1 MAQQTQYD
9 ESSFRVLKGLEP
21 VRERPGMYTRT
32 DSPCHMVQE
41 VIDNAADE
49 ALGGFAKNIHVA
61 LFRDGSVS
69 VTDDGRGI
77 PVGLHPVEKMPVVV
91 LAYTVLHAGGKFDK
105 NSGNSAYAFSG
116 GLHGVGVAVTT
127 ALSTRVEVEVRRE
140 GRIHQIEFL
149 KGGREISELVDAGPC
164 AKQTGTRVRV
174 WPDGKYFDSPKVPLN
189 ELERL
194 LRSKAVLLP
203 GVKVVLDIEQAD
215 GSMARQEWR
224 YADGLAGYLREVSAG
239 AEALVPLYTG
249 EAYAGKDEDFAPGEG
264 AAWCF
269 GWFDGHQLGESYVN
283 LIPTVNGGTH
293 ESGLRA
299 GVFEAVK
306 SFIEH
311 HSLLPKGV
319 KIQQDDVCGKMSF
332 VLSARILDPQF
343 QGQVKEKLNSREAVK
358 LVSSMLMHPFEAWLN
373 QNGEFGKAIADIA
386 IKQAQSRLKDA
397 QKVEKRKSSGVAVLP
412 GKLSDCESESITEN
426 ELYLVEG
433 DSAGGSA
440 KLARDRETQA
450 ILPLRGKVLNSWEV
464 DPNRLFA
471 NAEIHDISV
480 ALGVDPH
487 AFDASDSVL
496 ANLRYG
502 KVIIMADADVDG
514 SHIQTLLL
522 TLFLRHFPRLVASGH
537 VFIALPPLYR
547 IDVPAQGKK
556 RPARRFYA
564 LDDQELTAF
573 RDRLMK
579 EGYRPE
585 QLELGRFKGLGE
597 MRADQLRETAMDRA
611 TRRVLPVTIDA
622 EMSGQTSALFDL
634 LMGKGEASG
643 RRAWMEAKGNLV
655 EADL

>member
-1 MAQQTQYD
+1 MTQKQYD

-32 DSPCHMVQE
+32 DSPTHMVQE

-61 LFRDGSVS
+61 MFRDGSVS

-77 PVGLHPVEKMPVVV
+77 PVGLHPVEKLPVVV

-105 NSGNSAYAFSG
+105 KSGNSAYAFSG

-149 KGGREISELVDAGPC
+149 KGGREISELIDAGPC

-174 WPDGKYFDSPKVPLN
+174 WPDGKYFDSPKVPLT

-215 GSMARQEWR
+215 ASMARQEWR
-224 YADGLAGYLREVSAG
+224 YVDGLAGYLREVSAG

-249 EAYAGKDEDFAPGEG
+249 ESYAGQDEDFAPGEG

-269 GWFDGHQLGESYVN
+269 GWFDGQQLGESYVN

-293 ESGLRA
+293 ESGLRT

-319 KIQQDDVCGKMSF
+319 KVQQDDVCGKMSY

-373 QNGEFGKAIADIA
+373 QNVEHGKAIAEIA

-412 GKLSDCESESITEN
+412 GKLSDCESESIVEN

-487 AFDASDSVL
+487 TADASDNVL

-502 KVIIMADADVDG
+502 KLVIMADADVDG

-522 TLFLRHFPRLVASGH
+522 TLFLRHFPRLVARGH

-573 RDRLMK
+573 RDRLLK

-611 TRRVLPVTIDA
+611 TRRVLPVTLDDNA
-622 EMSGQTSALFDL
+622 SGVTSALFDL